1 MRNKMFAVAALL
13 LGLLCS
19 QVMASDYSYNGT
31 YYYDT
36 NGQAYTRYQTVEYY
50 WSNGCRYPRYVWKY
64 TPVAGVYAVNS
75 GYGVGINSQTEGWRS
90 KLLDIAAAH
99 KKYQDQIAAS
109 ANEHQE
115 FLESVKELGLTG
127 VVTNYNFVPT
137 YANAYNY
144 MQAHGFSP
152 GLNVQNYA
160 QSYGDPGQQVAQ
172 QGNTVY
178 GYREVADIYGNVN
191 LGELYQR
198 ALRLREQS
206 AGYEAAANQDAHKLV
221 DNLGAR
227 AAAIE
232 ELRAKADIMAKLV
245 DGLKPE
251 PTTRVVKEFYSSDAA
266 KTVKGAAAGT
276 AILDRLNAVVQSK
289 CVSCH
294 SGDKPNGGL
303 NLQDLSALP
312 ADAGRKILDRLE
324 SEDPVKRMPLAPGMK
339 PGKPLTIDEKALFF
353 IAAYGLAPQSK
364 E

>member
-1 MRNKMFAVAALL
+1 MRNKMFAIAVTV
-13 LGLLCS
+13 LGLLFGS
-19 QVMASDYSYNGT
+19 PAFASDYNYNGT
-31 YYYDT
+31 YYYDAA
-36 NGQAYTRYQTVEYY
+36 GQAYNRVQSTEYF
-50 WSNGCRYPRYVWKY
+50 WRNGCRYSRYVWKY
-64 TPVAGVYAVNS
+64 TAVAGVYS
-75 GYGVGINSQTEGWRS
+75 GVNSQTEGWRS
-90 KLLDIAAAH
+90 KLLDIAASH
-99 KKYQDQIAAS
+99 KRYQDQIASS

-127 VVTNYNFVPT
+127 VVTNYGFAPT
-137 YANAYNY
+137 YANAANY

-160 QSYGDPGQQVAQ
+160 QEYQQAAP

-206 AGYEAAANQDAHKLV
+206 AGYEATANQDTTKLV

-232 ELRAKADIMAKLV
+232 EIRAKATMMAQLV
-245 DGLKPE
+245 DGLKAE
-251 PTTRVVKEFYSSDAA
+251 STSKVVREYYSN
-266 KTVKGAAAGT
+266 VKGGVPQPGVPAEPNGQSARIIDQLG
-276 AILDRLNAVVQSK
+276 AVIQNK

-294 SGDKPNGGL
+294 TAEKPNGGL
-303 NLQDLSALP
+303 NLQNLAGL
-312 ADAGRKILDRLE
+312 DATTSRKILERIE
-324 SEDPVKRMPLAPGMK
+324 AEDPVKRMPLAPGMK
-339 PGKPLTIDEKALFF
+339 PGKPLSLDEKALFF
-353 IAAYGLAPQSK
+353 IAAYGVAPPAK